1 MAQERSTMLTDI
13 NVLVVEDEAMIAL
26 DLSMTFEDVGAEVVG
41 PCLTVESALD
51 RALEADVAVL
61 DVDLQGRPVFPVA
74 DSLARSGTPFV
85 FHTGRADLVALRDR
99 YGPDV
104 VIVEKPARTDQ
115 LVRGVV
121 SALGSQAPSRA
132 RRCS

>member
-1 MAQERSTMLTDI
+1 
-13 NVLVVEDEAMIAL
+13 
-26 DLSMTFEDVGAEVVG
+26 
-41 PCLTVESALD
+41 
-51 RALEADVAVL
+51 
-61 DVDLQGRPVFPVA
+61 
-74 DSLARSGTPFV
+74 
-85 FHTGRADLVALRDR
+85 
-99 YGPDV
+99 